1 MPRMLFVNLPVQDL
15 STSVAFFASLGFDFN
30 EQFTDEKAACM
41 VVSDQ
46 ACVMLLARPFFSS
59 FTAKEV
65 ADAGTTT
72 EAILAVSAGSRAEVD
87 ALVDRAL
94 ALGGGAG
101 AEPSDDGSMYG
112 RSFFDLDGHA
122 WEVMSM
128 DPSVVG

>member
-59 FTAKEV
+59 FTATPGGKV
-65 ADAGTTT
+65 DLASWPSKLGRGTP
-72 EAILAVSAGSRAEVD
+72 SRIAS
-87 ALVDRAL
+87 LTLPR
-94 ALGGGAG
+94 
-101 AEPSDDGSMYG
+101 
-112 RSFFDLDGHA
+112 R
-122 WEVMSM
+122 
-128 DPSVVG
+128 